1 MKKQIIVLLFA
12 TILAL
17 GLTACGNEEASSNA
31 STVTSA
37 VQSDNRDE
45 NNDNQSKE
53 DDGWSSDDFQGPWTK
68 TFDGDGQD
76 VVGWDGEWTGGDV
89 KVTIRLADSYV
100 QFNDAEMHNASCDEV
115 SVEGDVITAIYR
127 ITLDMYDNPD
137 TYMLPEQEW
146 TIVLK
151 KDGATINY
159 SRTAILTFFDF
170 DAEGNM
176 PEPVEKTAQATL
188 TKITKQ

>member
-68 TFDGDGQD
+68 TFDGGGQD

-100 QFNDAEMHNASCDEV
+100 QFSDSEMHNASCDEV

-146 TIVLK
+146 TIVLQ

>member
-45 NNDNQSKE
+45 NNNNQSKE

>member
-100 QFNDAEMHNASCDEV
+100 QFSDSEMHNASCDEV
-115 SVEGDVITAIYR
+115 SVEGDVIAAIYR

-146 TIVLK
+146 TIVLQ

>member
-89 KVTIRLADSYV
+89 KVTIRLADSNV

-146 TIVLK
+146 TIVLQ

-176 PEPVEKTAQATL
+176 PESVEKTAQATL

>member
-146 TIVLK
+146 TIVLQ

>member
-100 QFNDAEMHNASCDEV
+100 QFSDSEMHNASCDEV

-146 TIVLK
+146 TIVLQ